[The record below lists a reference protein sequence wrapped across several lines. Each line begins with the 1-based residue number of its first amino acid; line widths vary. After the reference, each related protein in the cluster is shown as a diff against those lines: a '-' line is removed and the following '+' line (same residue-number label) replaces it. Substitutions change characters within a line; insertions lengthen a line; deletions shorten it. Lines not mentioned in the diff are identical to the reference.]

1 MTPEKTT
8 FYYDEAL
15 AGFGMKIAPTG
26 TRSWIVEFRPGA
38 GGRSVTKKRMRIGGM
53 ELSPDQ
59 ARASAEKVLA
69 SVSLGS
75 DPSAERAGER
85 GALSVAEIA
94 DRFMR
99 DHVKKKR
106 KANSVEGYEG
116 IIEKHIKPAIG
127 KKAAEKVTRAD
138 LAKLHNKVSEKRA
151 DGTGGPYAA
160 NKMLAVLS
168 KLFNWAGDLGL
179 IKEGTNPTQKIERF
193 NEEQRERFLT
203 GEELERLG
211 AALIEAETVGIP
223 HDVEGDGENS
233 RHRKKAH
240 QRHVVYSPHITGAI
254 RLLLLT
260 GCRLREVLH
269 LRWSEVDFERGLLF
283 LPDSKTGRKTVVL
296 SEAAIDVLKSIPQIG
311 EYVVSSE
318 SAGTPEEKPRHDVK
332 KPWAAISE
340 RAGLKGL
347 RIHDLRH
354 TFASV
359 GAGGGL
365 GLPVIGKL
373 LGHSQASTTQRY
385 AHLDVDPVRRAADII
400 AGNIASKIG
409 GKH

>member
-1 MTPEKTT
+1 M
-8 FYYDEAL
+8 
-15 AGFGMKIAPTG
+15 
-26 TRSWIVEFRPGA
+26 
-38 GGRSVTKKRMRIGGM
+38 
-53 ELSPDQ
+53 
-59 ARASAEKVLA
+59 
-69 SVSLGS
+69 
-75 DPSAERAGER
+75 
-85 GALSVAEIA
+85 
-94 DRFMR
+94 
-99 DHVKKKR
+99 
-106 KANSVEGYEG
+106 
-116 IIEKHIKPAIG
+116 
-127 KKAAEKVTRAD
+127 
-138 LAKLHNKVSEKRA
+138 
-151 DGTGGPYAA
+151 
-160 NKMLAVLS
+160 
-168 KLFNWAGDLGL
+168 
-179 IKEGTNPTQKIERF
+179 
-193 NEEQRERFLT
+193 
-203 GEELERLG
+203 
-211 AALIEAETVGIP
+211 
-223 HDVEGDGENS
+223 
-233 RHRKKAH
+233 
-240 QRHVVYSPHITGAI
+240 
-254 RLLLLT
+254 
-260 GCRLREVLH
+260 
-269 LRWSEVDFERGLLF
+269 
-283 LPDSKTGRKTVVL
+283 L